1 MARRNTGEGGTEGLG
16 TKFWLSLL
24 GIVVGAVLVGAVL
37 FIIFGW
43 AWATWGFIGA
53 LLGISAIALTFGW
66 IFDRRE
72 QNRRRRLAS

>member
-1 MARRNTGEGGTEGLG
+1 MARRDTGEGGTEGLG
-16 TKFWLSLL
+16 ARFWLSLL
-24 GIVVGAVLVGAVL
+24 GIVVGAVLVGALL

>member
-1 MARRNTGEGGTEGLG
+1 MARRNAGEGGTEGLG
-16 TKFWLSLL
+16 TRFWLSLL

>member
-1 MARRNTGEGGTEGLG
+1 MARRDTDEGGSGLG
-16 TKFWLSLL
+16 ARFWLSLL
-24 GIVVGAVLVGAVL
+24 GIVVGAVLVGALL